1 MKIRNYGLVLLACGM
16 LFAGGCSKEEAKKK
30 AEDLK
35 LEDLTIVLHDENI
48 TIYQPLGDLLDIW
61 ELDQAPEH
69 IEALGHDM
77 VFLTYKDNDRE
88 SMILRVFNPKDEEIS
103 VNDALIQRVVFSDR
117 NTENVKEYK
126 LPHNFK
132 IGSTTEQD
140 VIKALGTP
148 YEYRIS
154 NDDSNMDYVTGTSY
168 ETSELAEF
176 SFEKGKLSKVVLSG
190 SEKRKEKKE
199 NISFD
204 TAKAVGYSVYDIP
217 FAKGS
222 AADEFAKGSIQFD
235 GVSINKTTPAKALI
249 EKGWKSK
256 YLDEY
261 NKKETTIS
269 AEKSDMRIDLRVDG
283 TISSTDQLTEK
294 HVIQEIFAADES
306 LEALTFASGVNGTST
321 LQDVYQVLGKPMS
334 VRYSKN
340 GVRVRYR
347 TESNTAVSMSFKTSG
362 AMEYCSVKF
371 DSEWE

>member
-132 IGSTTEQD
+132 IGSTTGN
-140 VIKALGTP
+140 AL
-148 YEYRIS
+148 
-154 NDDSNMDYVTGTSY
+154 
-168 ETSELAEF
+168 
-176 SFEKGKLSKVVLSG
+176 
-190 SEKRKEKKE
+190 
-199 NISFD
+199 
-204 TAKAVGYSVYDIP
+204 
-217 FAKGS
+217 
-222 AADEFAKGSIQFD
+222 
-235 GVSINKTTPAKALI
+235 
-249 EKGWKSK
+249 
-256 YLDEY
+256 
-261 NKKETTIS
+261 
-269 AEKSDMRIDLRVDG
+269 
-283 TISSTDQLTEK
+283 
-294 HVIQEIFAADES
+294 
-306 LEALTFASGVNGTST
+306 
-321 LQDVYQVLGKPMS
+321 
-334 VRYSKN
+334 
-340 GVRVRYR
+340 
-347 TESNTAVSMSFKTSG
+347 
-362 AMEYCSVKF
+362 
-371 DSEWE
+371 

>member
-1 MKIRNYGLVLLACGM
+1 M
-16 LFAGGCSKEEAKKK
+16 
-30 AEDLK
+30 
-35 LEDLTIVLHDENI
+35 
-48 TIYQPLGDLLDIW
+48 
-61 ELDQAPEH
+61 
-69 IEALGHDM
+69 
-77 VFLTYKDNDRE
+77 
-88 SMILRVFNPKDEEIS
+88 
-103 VNDALIQRVVFSDR
+103 
-117 NTENVKEYK
+117 
-126 LPHNFK
+126 
-132 IGSTTEQD
+132 
-140 VIKALGTP
+140 
-148 YEYRIS
+148 
-154 NDDSNMDYVTGTSY
+154 
-168 ETSELAEF
+168 
-176 SFEKGKLSKVVLSG
+176 SG

-235 GVSINKTTPAKALI
+235 GVSINETTPAKALI

-347 TESNTAVSMSFKTSG
+347 TESNTAVSMSFMPRSSKMPDSTSDCVCNFPFTWPSSKLY
-362 AMEYCSVKF
+362 ASPYMYEKYCHVRFELVGLCPPTPVFPDNQIIIRLHGISQSREQLF
-371 DSEWE
+371 LCPARQLSSNMP

>member
-1 MKIRNYGLVLLACGM
+1 M
-16 LFAGGCSKEEAKKK
+16 
-30 AEDLK
+30 
-35 LEDLTIVLHDENI
+35 
-48 TIYQPLGDLLDIW
+48 
-61 ELDQAPEH
+61 
-69 IEALGHDM
+69 
-77 VFLTYKDNDRE
+77 
-88 SMILRVFNPKDEEIS
+88 
-103 VNDALIQRVVFSDR
+103 
-117 NTENVKEYK
+117 
-126 LPHNFK
+126 
-132 IGSTTEQD
+132 
-140 VIKALGTP
+140 
-148 YEYRIS
+148 
-154 NDDSNMDYVTGTSY
+154 
-168 ETSELAEF
+168 
-176 SFEKGKLSKVVLSG
+176 
-190 SEKRKEKKE
+190 
-199 NISFD
+199 
-204 TAKAVGYSVYDIP
+204 
-217 FAKGS
+217 
-222 AADEFAKGSIQFD
+222 
-235 GVSINKTTPAKALI
+235 SINKTTPAKALI

-294 HVIQEIFAADES
+294 HLIQEIFAADES

>member
-176 SFEKGKLSKVVLSG
+176 SFEKGKLSKVALSG

-222 AADEFAKGSIQFD
+222 ATDEFAKGSIQFD
-235 GVSINKTTPAKALI
+235 GVSINETTPAKALI

>member
-1 MKIRNYGLVLLACGM
+1 MK
-16 LFAGGCSKEEAKKK
+16 KENSA
-30 AEDLK
+30 
-35 LEDLTIVLHDENI
+35 
-48 TIYQPLGDLLDIW
+48 
-61 ELDQAPEH
+61 
-69 IEALGHDM
+69 
-77 VFLTYKDNDRE
+77 
-88 SMILRVFNPKDEEIS
+88 S
-103 VNDALIQRVVFSDR
+103 
-117 NTENVKEYK
+117 
-126 LPHNFK
+126 
-132 IGSTTEQD
+132 
-140 VIKALGTP
+140 
-148 YEYRIS
+148 
-154 NDDSNMDYVTGTSY
+154 
-168 ETSELAEF
+168 SEV
-176 SFEKGKLSKVVLSG
+176 SFEKGKLSKVALSG

-235 GVSINKTTPAKALI
+235 GVSINETTPAKALI

>member
-176 SFEKGKLSKVVLSG
+176 SFEKGKLSKVALSG

-222 AADEFAKGSIQFD
+222 AAAEFAKGSIQFD
-235 GVSINKTTPAKALI
+235 GVSINETTPAKALI

-347 TESNTAVSMSFKTSG
+347 TESNTADRK
-362 AMEYCSVKF
+362 SVV
-371 DSEWE
+371 

>member
-1 MKIRNYGLVLLACGM
+1 MRYAVCRR
-16 LFAGGCSKEEAKKK
+16 LFKRGSEEK

-176 SFEKGKLSKVVLSG
+176 SFEKGKLSKVALSG

-294 HVIQEIFAADES
+294 HLIQEIFAADES

>member
-176 SFEKGKLSKVVLSG
+176 SFEKGKLSKVALSG

-235 GVSINKTTPAKALI
+235 GVSINETTPAKALI

-294 HVIQEIFAADES
+294 HVIQEIFAADE
-306 LEALTFASGVNGTST
+306 
-321 LQDVYQVLGKPMS
+321 
-334 VRYSKN
+334 
-340 GVRVRYR
+340 
-347 TESNTAVSMSFKTSG
+347 
-362 AMEYCSVKF
+362 
-371 DSEWE
+371 

>member
-16 LFAGGCSKEEAKKK
+16 LFTGGCSKEETKKK

-35 LEDLTIVLHDENI
+35 LEDLTIALHDENV
-48 TIYQPLGDLLDIW
+48 TIYQPLGDLLDTW

-88 SMILRVFNPKDEEIS
+88 SMSLRVFNPKDEEIS
-103 VNDALIQRVVFSDR
+103 VKDALIQRVVFSDR
-117 NTENVKEYK
+117 DTENVKEYK

-148 YEYRIS
+148 YEYSITN
-154 NDDSNMDYVTGTSY
+154 NDSDMNYVTGTSY
-168 ETSELAEF
+168 ETSEQADF
-176 SFEKGKLSKVVLSG
+176 SFEKGKLSNFALSG
-190 SEKRKEKKE
+190 SEKRKEKKAD
-199 NISFD
+199 ISFD
-204 TAKAVGYSVYDIP
+204 TAKAVRYSVYDIP

-235 GVSINKTTPAKALI
+235 GVSINEMTPAKALI

-256 YLDEY
+256 YLDVY
-261 NKKETTIS
+261 AKKETTIS
-269 AEKSDMRIDLRVDG
+269 AEKSDMRIDLRVNG
-283 TISSTDQLTEK
+283 TISSINQLTEK
-294 HVIQEIFAADES
+294 HLIQEIFAADES

-321 LQDVYQVLGKPMS
+321 LQDVYKALGKPTT

-340 GVRVRYR
+340 GVRVRYM
-347 TESNTAVSMSFKTSG
+347 TGSNTAVSMSFKTSG
-362 AMEYCSVKF
+362 AMEYSSVKF
-371 DSEWE
+371 DSELE

>member
-176 SFEKGKLSKVVLSG
+176 SFEKGKLSKVALSG

-222 AADEFAKGSIQFD
+222 AADEFVKGSIQFD
-235 GVSINKTTPAKALI
+235 GVSINETTPAKALI

>member
-48 TIYQPLGDLLDIW
+48 TIYQPLGDLLDTW

-117 NTENVKEYK
+117 NTENVKGYK

-190 SEKRKEKKE
+190 SENAKEKKE
-199 NISFD
+199 NIS
-204 TAKAVGYSVYDIP
+204 
-217 FAKGS
+217 
-222 AADEFAKGSIQFD
+222 
-235 GVSINKTTPAKALI
+235 
-249 EKGWKSK
+249 
-256 YLDEY
+256 
-261 NKKETTIS
+261 
-269 AEKSDMRIDLRVDG
+269 
-283 TISSTDQLTEK
+283 
-294 HVIQEIFAADES
+294 
-306 LEALTFASGVNGTST
+306 
-321 LQDVYQVLGKPMS
+321 
-334 VRYSKN
+334 
-340 GVRVRYR
+340 
-347 TESNTAVSMSFKTSG
+347 
-362 AMEYCSVKF
+362 
-371 DSEWE
+371 